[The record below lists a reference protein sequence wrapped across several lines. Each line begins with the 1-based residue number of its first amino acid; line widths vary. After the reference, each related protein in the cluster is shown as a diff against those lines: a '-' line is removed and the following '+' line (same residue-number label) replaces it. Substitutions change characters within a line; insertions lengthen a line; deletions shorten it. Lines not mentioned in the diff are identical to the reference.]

1 MPLFMDVH
9 KQVNGAT
16 AKDVAEA
23 HKKDLAT
30 QGKYGVRYLKYW
42 LDEKNGRIYCL
53 AEAPRRLCSR
63 PSRRHRTRAERSR
76 RSAAA
81 ARWRHGGAG
90 RAAPATPR

>member
-53 AEAPRRLCSR
+53 AEAPNKEAAVRV
-63 PSRRHRTRAERSR
+63 HREA
-76 RSAAA
+76 
-81 ARWRHGGAG
+81 HGLVADEINEVSENS
-90 RAAPATPR
+90 